1 MKTTCNNIRS
11 ETGENNIKHDKVNIF
26 NTDKEYNKNI
36 NAEIFNNSSQ
46 HNMFW
51 AFNLPIIRSTRLCVT
66 ACGITHPRC
75 CRPVAGN
82 IVGAL
87 YHKL

>member
-1 MKTTCNNIRS
+1 
-11 ETGENNIKHDKVNIF
+11 
-26 NTDKEYNKNI
+26 
-36 NAEIFNNSSQ
+36 
-46 HNMFW
+46 MFR
-51 AFNLPIIRSTRLCVT
+51 AIILPIFRSTRLCV
-66 ACGITHPRC
+66 AVCDIMHPLC